1 MTTRIAILD
10 DYVNAALGLAPWDSL
25 PDCQAVVFDT
35 YISGGDDRVANA
47 LQEFDVVVCMRERT
61 RLPAAVIDRLPRLKL
76 IITTGARNASID
88 GAAARKRG
96 IPVCGSPL
104 IGFAAGE
111 HAWGLV
117 MALAR
122 RIPMEDRA
130 MKTGGWQKEFPVTM
144 GGKTLGILGFGR
156 LGKQVAGYGVAFG
169 MKVIAWSPSLTDATA
184 AERGVARVERDRLFT
199 DSDFLSIQVT
209 LNQGTRGS
217 VGARELG
224 MMKPTAYLVNTSRG
238 PIVDEADSSLGTE
251 DHRRSRSGC
260 LRRGTLARRS
270 SPPPLRLGRSHRT
283 YRLCLPRGVRTR
295 IPGRRRGHP
304 RLVEGQTHPRAQ
316 RPRLIENQARHLSL
330 SI

>member
-10 DYVNAALGLAPWDSL
+10 DYVNAALKLAPWGSL
-25 PDCQAVVFDT
+25 PDCQAVVFDK
-35 YISGGDDRVANA
+35 YISGGDGQVTAA
-47 LQEFDVVVCMRERT
+47 LQDFDVIVCMRERT

-96 IPVCGSPL
+96 IPVCGSPML
-104 IGFAAGE
+104 GFAAGE

-130 MKTGGWQKEFPVTM
+130 MKAGGWQKEFPVPM
-144 GGKTLGILGFGR
+144 GGKTMGVFGFGR
-156 LGKQVAGYGVAFG
+156 IGKQISGYARAFG
-169 MKVIAWSPSLTDATA
+169 MTVIAWSPSLTAATA
-184 AERGVARVERDRLFT
+184 AEHGVTRVERDRLFA

-209 LNQGTRGS
+209 LNQGSRGS

-238 PIVDEADSSLGTE
+238 PIVDEAALIQVLERGGIAGVGLDVFDIEPLPV
-251 DHRRSRSGC
+251 DHP
-260 LRRGTLARRS
+260 LRRFESAVLTGHTGYVSREAFEQ
-270 SPPPLRLGRSHRT
+270 G
-283 YRLCLPRGVRTR
+283 YRGA
-295 IPGRRRGHP
+295 
-304 RLVEGQTHPRAQ
+304 VEDIQAWLNGKPIRVLNGQDG
-316 RPRLIENQARHLSL
+316 
-330 SI
+330 

>member
-238 PIVDEADSSLGTE
+238 PIVDEAALIQALERKTIAGAGLDVFDEEPLPV
-251 DHRRSRSGC
+251 DHP
-260 LRRGTLARRS
+260 LRRFDSAVLTGHTGYVSREAFEQ
-270 SPPPLRLGRSHRT
+270 G
-283 YRLCLPRGVRTR
+283 YRGV
-295 IPGRRRGHP
+295 
-304 RLVEGQTHPRAQ
+304 VEDIHAWLKGKPIRVLND
-316 RPRLIENQARHLSL
+316 RD
-330 SI
+330 